1 MASLPSGSWSS
12 ESDPHAVLF
21 PFMSKGHTIPLL
33 HLARLLLYR
42 RIAVTIFTTPANR
55 PFISNSLSDT
65 TASVIDLPFP
75 QNIDGIPAGIES
87 TDKLPSMSLFVSL
100 ATATK
105 QMKPSF
111 EKALE
116 TLPHITFIIS
126 DGFLGWTL
134 DSATKFGVP
143 RLVYYGMSNF
153 AMTMSRFVVENR
165 LLFEKESADELF
177 TVTKFPWIKLTR
189 NDFEPPFTDPE
200 PKGPHSEFILDSVIS
215 TSKSYGLVMNSFY
228 ELEQLYVDYWNSH
241 YEPRAWCVGPC
252 CLAEPPSVEFESEN
266 YQKPPYMQWLDQKLA
281 DGKSVLYVAF
291 GSQAEISSDQFREI
305 KIGLEKSEV
314 NFLWVVRR
322 NESELDD
329 GFEERVKERGILVR
343 DWVDQRKILGHYSV
357 QGFLSHCGWNSVIES
372 ICAKVPILAWPMM
385 AEQPINARMVVE
397 DIKIGLRVETC
408 NGSVRGFVKWEELEK
423 MVRELMEGEMGRDVR
438 KKVKEIGEMAIKA
451 VEKGGS
457 SWNTLNELIDE
468 LKTHP

>member
-105 QMKPSF
+105 QMKPRF

-228 ELEQLYVDYWNSH
+228 ELEQLVDARLTLLPK
-241 YEPRAWCVGPC
+241 E
-252 CLAEPPSVEFESEN
+252 EFF
-266 YQKPPYMQWLDQKLA
+266 K
-281 DGKSVLYVAF
+281 
-291 GSQAEISSDQFREI
+291 
-305 KIGLEKSEV
+305 
-314 NFLWVVRR
+314 
-322 NESELDD
+322 
-329 GFEERVKERGILVR
+329 
-343 DWVDQRKILGHYSV
+343 
-357 QGFLSHCGWNSVIES
+357 
-372 ICAKVPILAWPMM
+372 
-385 AEQPINARMVVE
+385 
-397 DIKIGLRVETC
+397 
-408 NGSVRGFVKWEELEK
+408 NGSSINRVPLQICSALVF
-423 MVRELMEGEMGRDVR
+423 
-438 KKVKEIGEMAIKA
+438 KVKNLTLTKLIVHGVMGTTQITLGCILYFRFKAIR
-451 VEKGGS
+451 
-457 SWNTLNELIDE
+457 
-468 LKTHP
+468 P